1 MSVFSKVS
9 NAQRDQKSFQD
20 RALKKWKDTK
30 NVLAISTGPLDESK
44 FKSLLG
50 SSLSKVASRKLQGD
64 AVMDRYYNKIQFHSY
79 EAAKEFY
86 TMRTADPVMGI
97 TLRPDT
103 NTLEHNVH
111 LSEAEAREKIE
122 SGELIK
128 GTLRIAKVGL
138 LDLRCPPNPGYPVN
152 SDVNQKRQIMKVRG
166 VGGQFVSMI
175 LNRKEPHIHR

>member
-1 MSVFSKVS
+1 M
-9 NAQRDQKSFQD
+9 
-20 RALKKWKDTK
+20 KKWKDTK
-30 NVLAISTGPLDESK
+30 NVLAISTGPLDETK

-50 SSLSKVASRKLQGD
+50 SSMSKVASYKLQDGA
-64 AVMDRYYNKIQFHSY
+64 AVMDRYYNKIQFLSY

-86 TMRTADPVMGI
+86 TFRTAEPVMGI
-97 TLRPDT
+97 NLRPDT

-138 LDLRCPPNPGYPVN
+138 LAICRPLYRGYTPV
-152 SDVNQKRQIMKVRG
+152 RYTPM
-166 VGGQFVSMI
+166 
-175 LNRKEPHIHR
+175 

>member
-9 NAQRDQKSFQD
+9 NVQRDQKSFQD

-50 SSLSKVASRKLQGD
+50 SSLSKVASRKLQSD

-138 LDLRCPPNPGYPVN
+138 LAICRSLYRA
-152 SDVNQKRQIMKVRG
+152 IW
-166 VGGQFVSMI
+166 
-175 LNRKEPHIHR
+175 